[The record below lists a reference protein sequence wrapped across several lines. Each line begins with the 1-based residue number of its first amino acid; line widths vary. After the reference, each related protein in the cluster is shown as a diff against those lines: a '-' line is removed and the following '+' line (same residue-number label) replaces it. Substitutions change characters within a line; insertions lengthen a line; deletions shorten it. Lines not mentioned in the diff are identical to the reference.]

1 MSSSYFPDYQRMD
14 LLDLQAAHLAACDQY
29 EQLVN
34 RQVALYQ
41 SDRTNPV
48 AQREAN
54 NAAVAAMQRIDD
66 LEALIA
72 AAKEVEAGNEPPR
85 TLQLFGRVYELSG
98 VPF

>member
-14 LLDLQAAHLAACDQY
+14 LLDLQAAPGCLRSVRAAGH
-29 EQLVN
+29 

-66 LEALIA
+66 PEALI
-72 AAKEVEAGNEPPR
+72 GSQSRSRDEPPR